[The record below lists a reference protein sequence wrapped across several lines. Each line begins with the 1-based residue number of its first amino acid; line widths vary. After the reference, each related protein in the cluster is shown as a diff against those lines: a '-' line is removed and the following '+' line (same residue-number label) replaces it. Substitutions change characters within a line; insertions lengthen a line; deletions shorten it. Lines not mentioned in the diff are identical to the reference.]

1 MTVSLVMAGTVAET
15 VPALKAATA
24 LQPGSLAK
32 CMRPFVT
39 AIVAVAI
46 FCRMRDA
53 TCQRIGNLQIYSRSE
68 YVHEPSD
75 RACKTAHGS
84 NKWLIGR
91 AFYLAFK
98 ATNDLSKVG
107 IDLAYSMAIQRR
119 IPWTQ

>member
-15 VPALKAATA
+15 VPALKPATA
-24 LQPGSLAK
+24 FRPGRIAK

-39 AIVAVAI
+39 AIVAIAI

-53 TCQRIGNLQIYSRSE
+53 TCHRIGNLQIHPRSE
-68 YVHEPSD
+68 YAPEPSD
-75 RACKTAHGS
+75 RSDRACETAHGS

-107 IDLAYSMAIQRR
+107 
-119 IPWTQ
+119 